1 MRAAVSN
8 VTGEG
13 LSNLKLFLNVVTP
26 AGSAFPTDADFEFTI
41 SDCFSV
47 PFVGT
52 VVSGII
58 LGGSVACCRD
68 IRTATAVN

>member
-1 MRAAVSN
+1 MDTTLIYIHLSTEVSN

-26 AGSAFPTDADFEFTI
+26 AGNTFPTDTDFEFTV

-58 LGGSVACCRD
+58 LGG
-68 IRTATAVN
+68 